1 MSSFSEKEK
10 SNFDQIVALTSLT
23 QSQVRDVLFAILTCA
38 SLNAHSQEN
47 EITIPYLC
55 TLKFNYKET
64 TNDKGIESS
73 ISIDAEPSTTL
84 LKEYISIK
92 NGEEPITKRYFKRQ
106 NKLHFKNM
114 LNLNTDM

>member
-23 QSQVRDVLFAILTCA
+23 QTQVRDVLFAMLTCA

-55 TLKFNYKET
+55 TLKFNYEEVT
-64 TNDKGIESS
+64 SDKGIESS
-73 ISIDAEPSTTL
+73 IKIEAEPSVTL
-84 LKEYISIK
+84 LKEYVAIK
-92 NGEEPITKRYFKRQ
+92 NGEEPITKKYFKRQ

-114 LNLNTDM
+114 LSINTDM